1 MGRARPDLIRVYWP
15 NPPDPRRG
23 VTLERR
29 FRGRTYERRVR
40 PQDYVTQIEAAAILG
55 TTLMTVNRYVRAK
68 RLPAVKRAGISM
80 IQLRALLRFYR
91 DRQAAREAW

>member
-55 TTLMTVNRYVRAK
+55 TTLMTVNRYVRGK
-68 RLPAVKRAGISM
+68 RLRAVTRDGISM
-80 IQLRALLRFYR
+80 IQLRILLRFRQKR
-91 DRQAAREAW
+91 DEGR

>member
-1 MGRARPDLIRVYWP
+1 MADAPPIRLLIVDDDDQLRQ
-15 NPPDPRRG
+15 
-23 VTLERR
+23 TLERR

-68 RLPAVKRAGISM
+68 RLPARKRAGISM
-80 IQLRALLRFYR
+80 IQLRTLLRFLR
-91 DRQAAREAW
+91 DREQGR

>member
-1 MGRARPDLIRVYWP
+1 LD
-15 NPPDPRRG
+15 NPPGPHQG

-55 TTLMTVNRYVRAK
+55 TTLITVNRYVRGK

-80 IQLRALLRFYR
+80 IQLRTLLRFR
-91 DRQAAREAW
+91 RERQQGR

>member
-1 MGRARPDLIRVYWP
+1 MGRTRPDLIRVYWD
-15 NPPDPRRG
+15 NPPGPHQG

-68 RLPAVKRAGISM
+68 RLPARKRAGISM
-80 IQLRALLRFYR
+80 IQLRTLLRFLR
-91 DRQAAREAW
+91 DREQGR